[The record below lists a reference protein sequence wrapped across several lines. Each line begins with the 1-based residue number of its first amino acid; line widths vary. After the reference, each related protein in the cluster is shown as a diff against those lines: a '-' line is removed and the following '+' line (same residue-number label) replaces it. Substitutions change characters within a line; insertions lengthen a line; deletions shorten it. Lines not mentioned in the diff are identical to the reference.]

1 MFGEEF
7 LVKLSAVEMWRGLFC
22 PVLSLLNVAEPY
34 LNAGIVSMWVKCRGS
49 AMCSQIG
56 FFLLLSGLLCFDAHT
71 SCFCFMPQ
79 PPLPIDFNTVLEPF
93 CSVYILFSVSALVT
107 SDVSIHHFV
116 SIYSDVIV
124 NKDTFREFSLSV
136 GLLKIGNYFQ

>member
-56 FFLLLSGLLCFDAHT
+56 FFFFSFFFLLLGGLLCFDAHT
-71 SCFCFMPQ
+71 SCFCFMQ
-79 PPLPIDFNTVLEPF
+79 L
-93 CSVYILFSVSALVT
+93 
-107 SDVSIHHFV
+107 
-116 SIYSDVIV
+116 
-124 NKDTFREFSLSV
+124 
-136 GLLKIGNYFQ
+136 

>member
-56 FFLLLSGLLCFDAHT
+56 FFLLLGYSALMLTQA
-71 SCFCFMPQ
+71 
-79 PPLPIDFNTVLEPF
+79 
-93 CSVYILFSVSALVT
+93 VSA
-107 SDVSIHHFV
+107 SCSCKH
-116 SIYSDVIV
+116 
-124 NKDTFREFSLSV
+124 
-136 GLLKIGNYFQ
+136 